1 MTPQIAPFV
10 LLGMDGLLFVGGVW
24 LLTHAFKTWRIER
37 RQKDKA
43 PSAEIRNIRER
54 KPLPER
60 FPTIAKSA

>member
-37 RQKDKA
+37 RQKA

-54 KPLPER
+54 KPLPEQ
-60 FPTIAKSA
+60 FPRIAKSA